1 MNGRDKYD
9 LMNLYRIQYKAKT
22 NNCISEQTK
31 IPNPKSIEEKKK
43 NGLRCCR
50 IDIVLQKISCCLP
63 FI

>member
-31 IPNPKSIEEKKK
+31 IPNPKSIEEKKIK
-43 NGLRCCR
+43 
-50 IDIVLQKISCCLP
+50 
-63 FI
+63 